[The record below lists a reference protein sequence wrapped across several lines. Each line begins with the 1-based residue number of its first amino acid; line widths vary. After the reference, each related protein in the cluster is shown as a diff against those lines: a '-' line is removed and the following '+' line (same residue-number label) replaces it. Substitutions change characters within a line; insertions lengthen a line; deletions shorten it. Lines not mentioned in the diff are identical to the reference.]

1 MIKYECKI
9 PQIDVN
15 DKRIVVN
22 DFRFKDGSLVEKNQT
37 ILSLETAKAVSEFYT
52 EETGY
57 IAYVVQEGDELAL
70 GDIVAL
76 IFSTSQE
83 AVAHAELIKMNRE
96 ANVKAYKATAKA
108 EKMAHELGVDLAL
121 IKKDGIIKEVDV
133 KQYYASKRPI

>member
-22 DFRFKDGSLVEKNQT
+22 DFRLKDGSLVEKNQT

-57 IAYVVQEGDELAL
+57 IAYVVQEGDELAI

-96 ANVKAYKATAKA
+96 DNVKAYKATAKA